1 MSSTDFIEELIR
13 SAGNRIKNI
22 DDIKWLYES
31 AAKNEQTDLF
41 EKTAFTAKYINGLK
55 RVISSGSN
63 NPEIGNIEQIKQDLV
78 DNYKKV
84 LQQINQ
90 LISGGD
96 EESQSNFSKKY
107 LETSGESFTRL
118 NSLLEDLDRVKIFL
132 NDRKRK

>member
-90 LISGGD
+90 LISGED
-96 EESQSNFSKKY
+96 ENNKTNFSKKY